1 MSEALQYFKALS
13 DETRLRLLCI
23 LHTCEL
29 SVNELV
35 TILGMGQSRV
45 SRHLKILSAAHLLT
59 FRRDGL
65 WVFYTAATGG
75 AGKKFLEAILPFL
88 PEDAVRRA
96 DATMAARMIEE
107 RAIRTRQFFN
117 AIADDW
123 DELNS
128 NILGDF
134 DLPAAVCAA
143 LPQEKCVAVDLGCGT
158 GLVLEHML
166 PHAGRVIGVDN
177 SPRMLELARRR
188 FRPDLTQEGGP
199 VSLRIGELDHL
210 PLGDGE
216 ASFACINLVMHH
228 LSTPESALREIRRI
242 LTPNGLLFVTD
253 FDKHNDE
260 SMRSEYGDRR
270 LGFAQETITT
280 LLRDAGFQLRSVER
294 RPVQKGLTLLLLR
307 AVRTE

>member
-23 LHTCEL
+23 LHDCEL

-35 TILGMGQSRV
+35 TILGMGQSRI
-45 SRHLKILSAAHLLT
+45 SRHLKILSAAQLLT
-59 FRRDGL
+59 SRRDGL
-65 WVFYTAATGG
+65 WVFYTAATKG
-75 AGKKFLEAILPFL
+75 AGHSFIEAVLPFL
-88 PEDAVRRA
+88 PENAVRRA
-96 DATMAARMIEE
+96 DADMAARMIEE

-123 DELNS
+123 DVLNRT
-128 NILGDF
+128 ILGDF
-134 DLPAAVCAA
+134 DLPAAVCRA
-143 LPQEKCVAVDLGCGT
+143 LPNETCVAVDLGCGT
-158 GLVLEHML
+158 GLVLERLL
-166 PHAGRVIGVDN
+166 PHTRRAIGVDS

-188 FRPDLTQEGGP
+188 FSPELLEEGGS

-228 LSTPESALREIRRI
+228 LSAPESALREIWRI
-242 LTPNGLLFVTD
+242 LGPGGVLFVTD

-260 SMRSEYGDRR
+260 SMRNEYGDRR
-270 LGFAQETITT
+270 LGFDQETMTT
-280 LLRDAGFQLRSVER
+280 LLHTAGFQVQSLLR

-307 AVRTE
+307 AVRT